1 MGYSGGSTSTPDEK
15 HDSNSLRAG
24 RDSEA
29 GRSGFSGSDD
39 CGEMN
44 VMPQKILGKR
54 KVEQILE
61 TPLINRLEPGVQHFI
76 ERNGFVI
83 T

>member
-1 MGYSGGSTSTPDEK
+1 
-15 HDSNSLRAG
+15 
-24 RDSEA
+24 
-29 GRSGFSGSDD
+29 
-39 CGEMN
+39 MN

-61 TPLINRLEPGVQHFI
+61 TPLSNRLEPGVQHFM